1 MRGLTAV
8 GIVLALV
15 ASANAADKPLDSYY
29 ARLSADDH
37 FNSSGER
44 LSSAAAIVRQ
54 DRANVYVYGKRD
66 SEDDLD
72 EYFNSKANRA
82 RLEEMLSNGDFRS
95 NAQRAIMNGTPL
107 IYVEIFEDYVTVDVR
122 GD

>member
-1 MRGLTAV
+1 MRGIIAA
-8 GIVLALV
+8 GIILGIA
-15 ASANAADKPLDSYY
+15 ATANAADKPLDSYY

-37 FNSSGER
+37 FNSNGER
-44 LSSAAAIVRQ
+44 LSSAAAIIRQ

-82 RLEEMLSNGDFRS
+82 RLESMVANGRFYGGAERS
-95 NAQRAIMNGTPL
+95 ILNGSPL
-107 IYVEIFEDYVTVDVR
+107 IYVEIYDDYVTVDVR
-122 GD
+122 GK

>member
-1 MRGLTAV
+1 MRGIITAGV
-8 GIVLALV
+8 ILGV
-15 ASANAADKPLDSYY
+15 AATANAADKPLDSYY

-37 FNSSGER
+37 FNSNGER
-44 LSSAAAIVRQ
+44 LSSAAAIIRQ

-82 RLEEMLSNGDFRS
+82 RLESMVANGRFYGGAERS
-95 NAQRAIMNGTPL
+95 ILNGSPL
-107 IYVEIFEDYVTVDVR
+107 IYVEIYDDYVTVDVR
-122 GD
+122 GK

>member
-1 MRGLTAV
+1 MRGILAA
-8 GIVLALV
+8 GIVLGIA
-15 ASANAADKPLDSYY
+15 ATANAADKPLDSYY

-37 FNSSGER
+37 FNSNGER
-44 LSSAAAIVRQ
+44 LSSAAAIIRQ

-82 RLEEMLSNGDFRS
+82 RLERMVANGRFYGGAERS
-95 NAQRAIMNGTPL
+95 ILNGSPL
-107 IYVEIFEDYVTVDVR
+107 IYVEIYDDYVTVDVR
-122 GD
+122 GK

>member
-1 MRGLTAV
+1 MRGIITA
-8 GIVLALV
+8 GIILGTA
-15 ASANAADKPLDSYY
+15 ATANAADKPLDSYY

-44 LSSAAAIVRQ
+44 LSSAAAIIRQ

-72 EYFNSKANRA
+72 DYFNSKANRA
-82 RLEEMLSNGDFRS
+82 RLESMVANGRFYGGAERS
-95 NAQRAIMNGTPL
+95 ILNGSPL
-107 IYVEIFEDYVTVDVR
+107 IYVEIYDDYVTVDVR
-122 GD
+122 GK